1 MLYLERTVNSEVH
14 LYGSSGDSILR
25 KENSPSKRQLSC
37 GVHHDV
43 RDLKIDLKVEWRPRD
58 NFLLAHADLGSKSF
72 DENNVSLSFDSFSCL
87 LDHCSGVQINVDGS
101 ASFHNRK
108 AEKVRGAGKHRNQLL
123 QSTIV
128 SLTRLLLFSSAR
140 YHPGHDPSPRHV

>member
-14 LYGSSGDSILR
+14 LHGSSGDSILR

-72 DENNVSLSFDSFSCL
+72 DESNVSLSFFL
-87 LDHCSGVQINVDGS
+87 PFGTFL
-101 ASFHNRK
+101 R
-108 AEKVRGAGKHRNQLL
+108 
-123 QSTIV
+123 
-128 SLTRLLLFSSAR
+128 SSDQCGWLCFL
-140 YHPGHDPSPRHV
+140 P